1 MSSKS
6 GAPLPGG
13 YVKRP
18 PGGAHPPAPG
28 GISFV
33 GDGKWRAFTGHKS
46 VDFVGPIS
54 SSGARV
60 AQTRQLANIRTEA
73 GVTGTTI
80 AWTLQT
86 VPGGSTATVSGGTTA
101 TASFTPDVAGT
112 YVLRCTVT
120 FTGGQAPNTIV
131 QDHTYVSA

>member
-1 MSSKS
+1 MSKAS

-13 YVKRP
+13 FIKRV
-18 PGGAHPPAPG
+18 PGGAHAPAPG

-33 GDGKWRAFTGHKS
+33 GVGKWRAFTGHKS
-46 VDFVGPIS
+46 ADFSGPIS

-60 AQTRQLANIRTEA
+60 AQTRSVANLRSEA
-73 GVTGTTI
+73 GTTSVTI
-80 AWTLQT
+80 SWTLFS
-86 VPGGSTATVSGGTTA
+86 VPGGSTATVSGGSTA

-120 FTGGQAPNTIV
+120 FVGANAPNTIV
-131 QDHTYVSA
+131 QDHTYISA